1 MMISFSLFK
10 LNQATDH
17 AKRRESR
24 RRRVFEDGESEVN
37 RKRDRSTSRQI
48 LKFWG
53 RFLRGPKSEAAI
65 ETDSAVIETMD

>member
-1 MMISFSLFK
+1 MMISFNLFK

-24 RRRVFEDGESEVN
+24 RRSVFEDGESEVN

-48 LKFWG
+48 LKFWCAYFARTEVG
-53 RFLRGPKSEAAI
+53 GS
-65 ETDSAVIETMD
+65 D